1 MPGRFKRWLKGRRP
15 VFSARAHRKAKER
28 AAQLREH
35 IRTSGELAAD
45 SSRRAMKAAEGGQPG
60 EAAKQR
66 AAAEEF
72 GRWGAGYGDAAKGYN
87 ALAESKKPW
96 RLLLR
101 EAIFGKRKK

>member
-1 MPGRFKRWLKGRRP
+1 MPGRFRRWLKVRRP
-15 VFSARAHRKAKER
+15 VFSALAHRKAKER
-28 AAQLREH
+28 AAELLGH
-35 IRTSGELAAD
+35 TRTSRDLAAD
-45 SSRRAMKAAEGGQPG
+45 SSQRARKAAAGCQPG

-96 RLLLR
+96 GLLLW